1 MKKQVIGLSLL
12 ASSLLFS
19 GANAFAA
26 GGYVTDSQ
34 GAAVRSS
41 SGACWRTGYWT
52 PSMATAECDP
62 ELAQAP
68 KAPAPVAKA
77 ATPAPAKQE
86 TKTLTLSSDGL
97 FAFGQAKLLPKGKAK
112 LNEFAAKVQGQ
123 SYDQIVIEG
132 YTDRL
137 GSAALNQ
144 RLSQQRA
151 DAVKAYLVGKKLNAA
166 QIEASGKGSANPVTT
181 ANQCPGKGGA
191 KVKACL
197 APDRRVEIKVVG
209 LK

>member
-68 KAPAPVAKA
+68 KAPAP
-77 ATPAPAKQE
+77 
-86 TKTLTLSSDGL
+86 
-97 FAFGQAKLLPKGKAK
+97 
-112 LNEFAAKVQGQ
+112 
-123 SYDQIVIEG
+123 
-132 YTDRL
+132 
-137 GSAALNQ
+137 
-144 RLSQQRA
+144 
-151 DAVKAYLVGKKLNAA
+151 AVKPPQATGFLDELGVATDDIFGKEDA
-166 QIEASGKGSANPVTT
+166 
-181 ANQCPGKGGA
+181 
-191 KVKACL
+191 
-197 APDRRVEIKVVG
+197 R
-209 LK
+209 